1 MALFLFWSAAVFI
14 VYTYLIYPALIIL
27 FSKFRRV
34 SALENTNTS
43 DLPSISMIIVV
54 YNEEEKIT
62 RKLNNCFEL
71 DYPSELLEIC
81 VLSDGST
88 DRTNEILRGRKDIL
102 FIEEKDQRGKPR
114 QLNKAVS
121 AVNGELVV
129 FSDVRQKYSTD
140 ALRKLA
146 RNFASEDIGAVS
158 GELHLSDTAISTGK
172 NIGLYWEYEKMI
184 RRAEAVIDSTLG
196 VTGAIYAIRRDL
208 FEPVSE
214 DTILDDIEI
223 PLQIFKKGYRVIF
236 ESEAVAQDISS
247 SKMKEEWRRKV
258 RTLAGNFQ
266 LFSRNKWLFNPF
278 KNRIFIQTIS
288 HKFFR
293 LLVPYAMLAVLITSA
308 VSGGIFYSSLFI
320 IQLIFY
326 TSAVAACYFSAL
338 RQNRFINIIFVFT
351 SLNWAAVVGLY
362 KFASG
367 RIDVRW
373 KR

>member
-14 VYTYLIYPALIIL
+14 LYTYLIYPALIIL
-27 FSKFRRV
+27 FSKFAPATAFKDTEE
-34 SALENTNTS
+34 SS
-43 DLPSISMIIVV
+43 LPSISLIIIV
-54 YNEEEKIT
+54 YNEEDRIA

-71 DYPSELLEIC
+71 DYPSELMEIC

-102 FIEEKDQRGKPR
+102 FIEEKDQRGKPT

-121 AVNGELVV
+121 KVSGELVV
-129 FSDVRQKYSTD
+129 FSDVRQKYRPD
-140 ALRKLA
+140 ALRRLA

-158 GELHLSDTAISTGK
+158 GELHLSNTAISTGK
-172 NIGLYWEYEKMI
+172 NIGLYWKYEKMI

-196 VTGAIYAIRRDL
+196 VTGAIYAIRREL

-223 PLQIFKKGYRVIF
+223 PLQIFRKGYRVIF

-278 KNRIFIQTIS
+278 RNRIFIQTIS

-293 LLVPYAMLAVLITSA
+293 LLIPYALLTALITSA
-308 VSGGIFYSSLFI
+308 VSGGIFYSSLFT

-326 TSAVAACYFSAL
+326 TSAAAAGYFRAL
-338 RQNRFINIIFVFT
+338 RENRFMNMTFVFT
-351 SLNWAAVVGLY
+351 SLNLAAVAGLY
-362 KFASG
+362 KFALG
-367 RIDVRW
+367 RTDVRW